1 MIKIDKWF
9 LKKLLKTKD
18 INYKLTMIFGFFV
31 LFPILGFI
39 FFGVKYNVLDDE
51 FVPLFFIGVLVF
63 SLFGFS
69 VFRSLF
75 AEIKNISEE
84 ISLKYIDGITD
95 KKLQTDTDELHKI
108 VLSFKAVE
116 NQFFNTSSQLQK
128 RSSELSALK
137 ELSELYY
144 VTVDPMEILYVMLE
158 RSLILTNS
166 DIGSVMIMD
175 RNQSSFIVKA
185 SIGAGDFIKIDD
197 KIDFKTSIAKYAVIN
212 KSPIVVEDIEK
223 DSRFGRINRPQYA
236 SKSFVCMPIKTSK
249 DIVGV
254 LTISRKKDDKVFTQE
269 DVEALIPL
277 LSSAAFT
284 YENLRLMGENEQ
296 KGLSLKAIE
305 KIFKVINSSF
315 RNSELLHAVLNE
327 IQSIVP
333 FDIAVV
339 MIKAENTSN
348 YITIFD
354 LLANEH
360 TSIIKGSQYF
370 YQQGSV
376 IDNALKQDATI
387 IIEDTSVLS
396 SEVEKKLF
404 LDQGCKSC
412 ILAPLKMDGVVKGI
426 LALYAKKPDTFY
438 DAQELIEWMANA
450 LSIAIERNRLSKSVI
465 KRNKELDSIK
475 QIGNALASST
485 FDVNKVLEYT
495 MDMIRVIM
503 DVEAGSLYLVNDE
516 ELEFTVGFNV
526 KVEPIK
532 KLQLKVGQGIAGYAA
547 ARGESITINDV
558 QKSPHFDSEIDEAT
572 GFKTLSALCVPMISK
587 GKVIGVLEVLNKIKG
602 DFSTSDG
609 DLLKSIASSVSIAI
623 ENARLYKETVSMAKH
638 ERSIRNMFQQFVPK
652 EVVDKIIHDSE
663 IGETTIEELK
673 TITLLNIDIRG
684 FSGLVRKIGPHK
696 MVTLLNH
703 FFSVMGGIV
712 FKHKGIVDKYLGDGL
727 LALFGVPV
735 SSTRDAD
742 NAVSAAL
749 EMKKSISPLSD
760 YFLKELGFAVSI
772 GISIHTG
779 EVVVGN
785 FGFERKMD
793 YTVIGD
799 PVNDVFRLQT
809 LTKSFPNGILIS
821 ENACRSARSRL
832 ELRDVEA
839 TLGELKI
846 YELLDLKKDIK

>member
-1 MIKIDKWF
+1 MMKIDKWF
-9 LKKLLKTKD
+9 LKKLLQAKD

-75 AEIKNISEE
+75 AEIKNISED
-84 ISLKYIDGITD
+84 ISLKDIDGITD

-128 RSSELSALK
+128 RTSELSALK

-175 RNQSSFIVKA
+175 RKQSSFIVKA
-185 SIGAGDFIKIDD
+185 SIGGGDFVKIDD
-197 KIDFKTSIAKYAVIN
+197 RIDFETSIAKYSVIN

-223 DSRFGRINRPQYA
+223 DTRFGRANRPQYG
-236 SKSFVCMPIKTSK
+236 SKSFVCMPIKTSI

-254 LTISRKKDDKVFTQE
+254 LTISRKKDDKIFTQE
-269 DVEALIPL
+269 DVDALTPL

-284 YENLRLMGENEQ
+284 YENLRLMGENERR
-296 KGLSLKAIE
+296 GLSLKAIE

-315 RNSELLHAVLNE
+315 RNSELFHAVLNE

-339 MIKAENTSN
+339 MIKAEITSD
-348 YITIFD
+348 YITVFD
-354 LLANEH
+354 LLANEP
-360 TSIIKGSQYF
+360 TSIIKGSQYLC
-370 YQQGSV
+370 QQGSV
-376 IDNALKQDATI
+376 IDNALKQDTVMI
-387 IIEDTSVLS
+387 VEDTSVLS
-396 SEVEKKLF
+396 SEVEKDLF
-404 LDQGCKSC
+404 LDQGSRSC
-412 ILAPLKMDGVVKGI
+412 ILAPLKMNGVINGI
-426 LALYAKKPDTFY
+426 LALYAKEPDTFY
-438 DAQELIEWMANA
+438 DTQDLIEWMASA
-450 LSIAIERNRLSKSVI
+450 LSIAIERNRLSESVV

-485 FDVNKVLEYT
+485 FDMNKVLKYT

-503 DVEAGSLYLVNDE
+503 NVEAGSLYLVNNN
-516 ELEFTVGFNV
+516 ELEFTVGFNI

-532 KLQLKVGQGIAGYAA
+532 KFQLKVGQGIAGYTA
-547 ARGESITINDV
+547 ARGESIIINDA
-558 QKSPHFDSEIDEAT
+558 QKSPHFDPKIDETT

-587 GKVIGVLEVLNKIKG
+587 GKVIGILEVLNKIKG
-602 DFSTSDG
+602 DFSANDE

-623 ENARLYKETVSMAKH
+623 ENARLYRETVSLAEH
-638 ERSIRNMFQQFVPK
+638 ERGIRSMFQKFVPK
-652 EVVDKIIHDSE
+652 EIVDKIIY
-663 IGETTIEELK
+663 GTETGKEMVEELK

-696 MVTLLNH
+696 MVALLNH

-712 FKHKGIVDKYLGDGL
+712 FKHNGIVDKYLGDGL

-735 SSTRDAD
+735 SSTMDAD

-749 EMKKSISPLSD
+749 EMKKSISTVSD
-760 YFLKELGFAVSI
+760 YFVKELGISVSI

-809 LTKSFPNGILIS
+809 LTKSFSNGILIS

-832 ELRDVEA
+832 ELRNVEA

-846 YELLDLKKDIK
+846 YELIDLKKG